1 MKRPVIAV
9 KAALAILLGYYL
21 LRIATMNGGEQSSEV
36 YIALLAVLFAV
47 VMLDLLT
54 IRWRIK
60 RKAVKKG
67 VTVQATITETVYPF
81 RVYDSGKVS
90 VSIGGKS
97 ADHLHIIRAEFVYD
111 GIKYLGESRLQFF
124 GEDLF
129 HVGEKIMV
137 YIDPEKPERFYM
149 G

>member
-21 LRIATMNGGEQSSEV
+21 LRIATTNGGEKPSEG
-36 YIALLAVLFAV
+36 YIALVAVLFV
-47 VMLDLLT
+47 VVALDLLT

-67 VTVQATITETVYPF
+67 VTVQATIIEIVYPF

-90 VSIGGKS
+90 ISIGGKS
-97 ADHLHIIRAEFVYD
+97 ADHLHIIRAEYVYD
-111 GIKYLGESRLQFF
+111 GIKYLGESGIQFF

-129 HVGEKIMV
+129 HPGEKMIV
-137 YIDPEKPERFYM
+137 YIDPENPEKFYL